1 MRGTVAILT
10 LTLSL
15 CLCFASNQ
23 SQAAPGPA
31 IDSAIPQPDSSE
43 TVNTGS
49 ESPRPEHPLQ
59 TDAQSPAPMESAPE
73 RKADPRAERGLTSTS
88 NQFVPRG
95 QWIFGASASYS
106 THTNKDYTFL
116 VIEDINSDGYTFKV
130 TPLIAYAIR
139 DNMAIG
145 VKFIYSRSLLRI
157 DSGSIKLGSDIDLGV
172 DFYNALQH
180 NYSGAFIWRQY
191 IPLGQNKRF
200 ALFNE
205 TSLTLGGGQSRFA
218 ADSPIR
224 GTYETNF
231 SASIGI
237 SPGLVAFAT
246 NNVAFEVNVGVM
258 GLSYTRTRQVH
269 NQVTVGKRTSSLM
282 NFKVNILSIG
292 LGISLYL

>member
-1 MRGTVAILT
+1 M
-10 LTLSL
+10 
-15 CLCFASNQ
+15 
-23 SQAAPGPA
+23 
-31 IDSAIPQPDSSE
+31 
-43 TVNTGS
+43 
-49 ESPRPEHPLQ
+49 
-59 TDAQSPAPMESAPE
+59 
-73 RKADPRAERGLTSTS
+73 S

-116 VIEDINSDGYTFKV
+116 VIEDINSDGYTFKIA
-130 TPLIAYAIR
+130 PLIAYAIR

-205 TSLTLGGGQSRFA
+205 MSLTLGGGQSRFA

-224 GTYETNF
+224 GTYETSF
-231 SASIGI
+231 SGSIGV

-246 NNVAFEVNVGVM
+246 NNLAFEVNVGVM
-258 GLSYTRTRQVH
+258 GLSYTRTRQEH